1 MIELNNVSFKYDNQH
16 VLKEL
21 TLTEA
26 EPVLIGL
33 WGRNGIG
40 KTTLMKLLAG
50 QEKPDQGEVNIFGEP
65 PYNNDTVLR
74 HICYMQEEHP
84 FSAIWSVKD
93 ALRFAAYFHPKWDKH
108 TAEQLLVTFNLD
120 KKMKVIK
127 MSKGMRSALQ
137 FIIGLSSYADITILD
152 EPTNGLDANM
162 REKMYRALHK
172 SYQEKPRLIILSS
185 HHIEEIQPICES
197 LIVMDNGQI
206 IIHESLES
214 IREQGLWLAGD
225 KSVIDSIVKKEHI
238 LDQKEMGSR
247 VKVMLD
253 QPYNESWI
261 NKAQENGLSIEST
274 KLQDFLTR
282 KTTGEE
288 REGSYV

>member
-1 MIELNNVSFKYDNQH
+1 MIELNNVSFSYDNQH
-16 VLKEL
+16 VIKGLTLKE
-21 TLTEA
+21 E
-26 EPVLIGL
+26 EPILVGL

-50 QEKPDQGEVNIFGEP
+50 QEKPNQGKVKICGES
-65 PYNNDTVLR
+65 PYNNDQVLR

-84 FSAIWSVKD
+84 FSSIWSVKD
-93 ALRFAAYFHPKWDKH
+93 ALRFAAYFHPKWNKR

-120 KKMKVIK
+120 PKMKVLK

-137 FIIGLSSYADITILD
+137 FIIGLSSYADLTVLD

-172 SYQEKPRLIILSS
+172 SYQEQPRLIILST

-206 IIHESLES
+206 IIHEPIES

-225 KSVIDSIVKKEHI
+225 KSVIESIAKKEQV
-238 LDQKEMGSR
+238 LDQMEMGR
-247 VKVMLD
+247 RMKVMLD
-253 QPYNESWI
+253 QPYNETWI
-261 NKAQENGLSIEST
+261 KKAQENGLSIEPT

-282 KTTGEE
+282 KTTTEV